1 MISQVTTIHV
11 YLRFDRNDM
20 LTKLR
25 CDRNVVDLMH
35 ASLIHHL
42 SQRTEEDNESCSR
55 QPHVYKYSAK
65 RWKRSKSAEVT
76 ASYRT
81 LRCTCSVV
89 FLLFWALSF
98 ALSFVLSLALPIK
111 MPRSSSRLFPR
122 VAATHH
128 PLLRSLPPR
137 HSPPNHWPSI
147 IWTWWSPQSPWDHVV
162 ACD

>member
-1 MISQVTTIHV
+1 MPISIVAIRSQNTRDQIEHYILCEEVLGTVAIQLQVTTIHV
-11 YLRFDRNDM
+11 YLRCDRNVI

-42 SQRTEEDNESCSR
+42 SQRTEEDNESCNR
-55 QPHVYKYSAK
+55 QYKYSAK

-98 ALSFVLSLALPIK
+98 ALSFVLSLALSLKI
-111 MPRSSSRLFPR
+111 
-122 VAATHH
+122 
-128 PLLRSLPPR
+128 LRS
-137 HSPPNHWPSI
+137 
-147 IWTWWSPQSPWDHVV
+147 
-162 ACD
+162 